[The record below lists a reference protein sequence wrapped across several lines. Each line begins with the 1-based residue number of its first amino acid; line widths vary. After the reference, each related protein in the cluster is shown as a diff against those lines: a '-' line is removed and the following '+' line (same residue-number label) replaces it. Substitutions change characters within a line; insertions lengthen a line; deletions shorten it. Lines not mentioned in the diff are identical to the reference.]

1 LNRQIREKTVNVSSV
16 QTRSADV
23 LRTRQGYLFLKRI
36 LDFVVSLAALVL
48 LLPLLLLIALLV
60 RLDSPG
66 QALFVQTR
74 IGKDG
79 DPFKIFKFRTLPQ
92 NIDDSGHREF
102 MSAFVRGKIHRGET
116 GRVIYKPFSP
126 SQITPVG
133 RVLRRT
139 GLDELPQLINVLRG
153 EMSLVGPRPNV
164 PWEVEAYEDWHK
176 MRLTVLPGITGLA
189 QVNGRSGLDFDSIAG
204 LDIEYIRRQSLS
216 LDLRILLETV
226 RSALGGR
233 GAR

>member
-1 LNRQIREKTVNVSSV
+1 LNRQVRGKTVSVSSA

-23 LRTRQGYLFLKRI
+23 VRTRHGYLCLKRI
-36 LDFVVSLAALVL
+36 LDFVISLAALVL
-48 LLPLLLLIALLV
+48 LLPLLLLIALLI

-66 QALFVQTR
+66 RALFVQTR

-92 NIDDSGHREF
+92 DIDDSAHRAF
-102 MSAFVRGKIHRGET
+102 MSAFVRGEMRRADKGK
-116 GRVIYKPFSP
+116 VIYKPFSP
-126 SQITPVG
+126 SEVTRIG

-164 PWEVEAYEDWHK
+164 PWEVDAYRDWHK
-176 MRLTVLPGITGLA
+176 TRLQVLPGITGLA

-204 LDIEYIRRQSLS
+204 LDIEYIRRQSLG

-226 RSALGGR
+226 RSAFGGR
-233 GAR
+233 GAL